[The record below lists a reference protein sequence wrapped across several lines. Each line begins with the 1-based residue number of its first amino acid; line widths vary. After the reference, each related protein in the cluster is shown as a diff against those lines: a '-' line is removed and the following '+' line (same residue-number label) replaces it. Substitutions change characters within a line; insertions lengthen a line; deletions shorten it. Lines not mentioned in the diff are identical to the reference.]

1 MKNKEKIFRHNNL
14 RKSNL
19 ELLRLVAMFFIICH
33 HLVIRSAQT
42 CGYTRPFNINED
54 VLGGRFGYLIF
65 DIVFFIAWLVKNFK
79 SLFVEKIGKLKK

>member
-1 MKNKEKIFRHNNL
+1 MKNKEKILRHNNL

-42 CGYTRPFNINED
+42 CGYIRPFNINED

-65 DIVFFIAWLVKNFK
+65 GIDSFIAWLVESFE

>member
-54 VLGGRFGYLIF
+54 G
-65 DIVFFIAWLVKNFK
+65 LV
-79 SLFVEKIGKLKK
+79 I

>member
-54 VLGGRFGYLIF
+54 VLGGGGFLRFHARHHAGVRLHRF
-65 DIVFFIAWLVKNFK
+65 QWRERLPRLA
-79 SLFVEKIGKLKK
+79 